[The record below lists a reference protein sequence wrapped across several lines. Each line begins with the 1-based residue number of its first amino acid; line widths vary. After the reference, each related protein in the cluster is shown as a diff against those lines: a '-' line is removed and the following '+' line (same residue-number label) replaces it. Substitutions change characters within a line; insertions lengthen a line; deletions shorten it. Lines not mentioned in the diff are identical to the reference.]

1 MLNVKKDLR
10 GFIYDLTHDSG
21 RDDITYRDVFE
32 GFCYENE
39 CCKKNDFV
47 NTILNLNSEIVDVE
61 GVYQNAVYD
70 DGWEEK
76 YRIWEEKIT
85 YSITSSI
92 SEKNGVYTFVLT
104 VIFTSSEPDYDDD
117 GRWTRKNVYG
127 KNRLDVAIIETDD
140 KSEITKYLG
149 ELFDMLGIETETK

>member
-21 RDDITYRDVFE
+21 RDDITYCDVFE
-32 GFCYENE
+32 QFYYEIE
-39 CCKKNDFV
+39 CNNKNDFV
-47 NTILNLNSEIVDVE
+47 NNILNLNGKLFELEDL
-61 GVYQNAVYD
+61 YQNAVFDEGY
-70 DGWEEK
+70 EEK
-76 YRIWEEKIT
+76 YRIWEEKIN
-85 YSITSSI
+85 YGITSSI

-127 KNRLDVAIIETDD
+127 KNRLDVAVIETDD

-149 ELFDMLGIETETK
+149 KLFDLLGIED